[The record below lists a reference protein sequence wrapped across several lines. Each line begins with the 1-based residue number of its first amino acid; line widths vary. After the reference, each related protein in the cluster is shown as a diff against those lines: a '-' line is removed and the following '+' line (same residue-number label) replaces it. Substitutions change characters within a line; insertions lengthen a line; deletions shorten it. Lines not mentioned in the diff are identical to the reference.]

1 MPGGLAH
8 AVTARTSRPEPE
20 ATPKSARPARAQSFT
35 ANAATPAPA
44 RRARPETVA
53 PLLLGSMV
61 GALIAGRL
69 ETAVACVLVACV
81 AAWRAGAAWPTAA
94 WLRLLAVGATLSL
107 ALNLY
112 LNPGRPLPLPPIG
125 GFRATFEGLMNGV
138 LLVLRMTGA
147 GLAVHGLR
155 ALWPGE
161 RAADE
166 IAGLAVPLERFG
178 VPVRRARA
186 TLSLALRFAPLVRD
200 EFQRVTRVQALRA
213 GRPPRGAQ
221 EWIQRQRAAVVP
233 VMIGSL
239 ERADRVA
246 LALEARHYRLRPVT
260 RGARSPWIASGAG
273 AALAAAALL
282 WRR

>member
-1 MPGGLAH
+1 VPGGLAH
-8 AVTARTSRPEPE
+8 AVTARTFPPEPE
-20 ATPKSARPARAQSFT
+20 ATSQSARPAVPHSIARP
-35 ANAATPAPA
+35 AASPPA
-44 RRARPETVA
+44 RRVRPETVA
-53 PLLLGSMV
+53 PLLLGAMI

-69 ETAVACVLVACV
+69 ETAAACVLVACL
-81 AAWRAGAAWPTAA
+81 ASWRSGAGWPTAA
-94 WLRLLAVGATLSL
+94 WLRLLAVGATLSV

-112 LNPGRPLPLPPIG
+112 LNPGRPLPLPAIFG
-125 GFRATFEGLMNGV
+125 LRATFEGLMNGV

-147 GLAVHGLR
+147 GIALHGLR

-166 IAGLAVPLERFG
+166 IAGLAAPLERFG

-200 EFQRVTRVQALRA
+200 EFQRVARVQALRA

-246 LALEARHYRLRPVT
+246 LALEARHYRLRPVA
-260 RGARSPWIASGAG
+260 RGPRSPWIASGAG
-273 AALAAAALL
+273 VALAAAALM
-282 WRR
+282 WR